1 MHIDENDIAR
11 YVDGRITD
19 DERRDVETHLAE
31 CARCRNQVAAVHQI
45 LAEDAGADGGLDF
58 GVREQAE
65 ALGAGEGQARSSDR
79 QTGRRFV
86 ASAAAAV
93 LVVAIA
99 SLLYWQLQGPPP
111 SRLRSSSP
119 ASALTVSA
127 PSDGASVSARPVF
140 VCAPVSEALSYRV
153 ILRAPDGTVVWKGD
167 TTAARVPL
175 PPDVSLAEGQTYLWR
190 AEALRSDGTTI
201 RSDPRTFTYAP

>member
-19 DERRDVETHLAE
+19 DERGEIEVHLAE
-31 CARCRNQVAAVHQI
+31 CPRCRNQVAAVHQ
-45 LAEDAGADGGLDF
+45 LLEDESGREGGMDF

-65 ALGAGEGQARSSDR
+65 ALGGGEAEGRSSDR
-79 QTGRRFV
+79 RMGRRFV
-86 ASAAAAV
+86 AGAAAV
-93 LVVAIA
+93 VLLTVA
-99 SLLYWQLQGPPP
+99 SLLYWQHQGPPP
-111 SRLRSSSP
+111 SRLRSSSTP
-119 ASALTVSA
+119 SHLTVSA
-127 PSDGASVSARPVF
+127 PADGATVSSRPVF

-153 ILRAPDGTVVWKGD
+153 TLRAPDGTVVWKGD

-190 AEALRSDGTTI
+190 AEALHSNGTTI
-201 RSDPRTFTYAP
+201 RSNLRTFTYAP